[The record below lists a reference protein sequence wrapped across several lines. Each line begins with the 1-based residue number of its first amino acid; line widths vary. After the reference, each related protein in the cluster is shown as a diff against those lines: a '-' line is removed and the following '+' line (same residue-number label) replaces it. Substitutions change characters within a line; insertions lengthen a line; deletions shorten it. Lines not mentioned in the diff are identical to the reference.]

1 MPHDAFLLRYARGI
15 PYYSCREFESLPGVR
30 HAFSTRSG
38 LPGAPG
44 FGAGELLTLRQ
55 VHSGRV
61 CVVERP
67 PGAWDPPEGD
77 ALAAAHAGAA
87 LGVRSADCFPVL
99 VADPV
104 AGAVAAVHSGWRG
117 TLAGILAE
125 TVGALGRAFGSRPGD
140 LHVAVGPGIRSC
152 CFEVGPEVAA
162 AFAAGYPGAA
172 RPAPGRPGKFLLD
185 LPRVLEAQLEAAG
198 VARGRRYDSGLCTFC
213 NPREFFSYR
222 REGAAAGRMMSVIA
236 LG

>member
-1 MPHDAFLLRYARGI
+1 MPDDAFILRSARGI

-30 HAFSTRSG
+30 HAFSTRAGG
-38 LPGAPG
+38 LPDLPSP
-44 FGAGELLTLRQ
+44 LLTLRQ
-55 VHSGRV
+55 VHSNRV
-61 CVVERP
+61 CVVELP

-77 ALAAAHAGAA
+77 ALAAAHPGAA

-117 TLAGILAE
+117 TLAGIAAE

-152 CFEVGPEVAA
+152 CFEVGPEVVD
-162 AFAAGYPGAA
+162 AFAAGYPGTA

-213 NPREFFSYR
+213 NPRDFFSYR